1 MDECMIHVWGGAWND
16 DAEPSIKKDYGISEG
31 YYYFKSKKA
40 KNKFLSIIE
49 NPVYQEQ
56 GIVYDCVSE
65 ETTDRRLTHKR
76 TIFVGLYEYQGR
88 RYTIHYDLGF
98 EYPDDSA
105 EYYFLGGDNS
115 CDCNI
120 STIIRWEYG
129 DSAIPQLGCGNEIKL
144 IAYKIEHWNS
154 GYQRYNGDE
163 LMRLI
168 ANNP

>member
-1 MDECMIHVWGGAWND
+1 MDEYMVHVWGGAWND
-16 DAEPSIKKDYGISEG
+16 DAEPSIEKDYGIAEG
-31 YYYFKSKKA
+31 YYYFKSKKT
-40 KNKFLSIIE
+40 KNKFLNILE

-65 ETTDRRLTHKR
+65 ETTGRRLTHKR

-98 EYPDDSA
+98 EYPEESA
-105 EYYFLGGDNS
+105 VYYFLGGDNS

-129 DSAIPQLGCGNEIKL
+129 DNAIPQLNCGNEIKL
-144 IAYKIEHWNS
+144 IAYKIEHWDS

-163 LMRLI
+163 IMRRFLK
-168 ANNP
+168 